1 MNPITTTAS
10 FLIAA
15 FVLLS
20 FLCIKIADR
29 KKETFAWWLFLTLSL
44 PIMSSLLILFIADW
58 PETASSVGV
67 SMFIADKFGIL
78 LVAAFIGSI
87 GLLYSKDRPL
97 GMLVSVIVISNIN
110 YITATSTFPLDAT
123 DNISIFFGSVIVVAI
138 FVFVERNISFGS
150 SSKNTPETADL
161 SDASN
166 NISGSYKEKT
176 AIYKESANSIK
187 AIAAYSLIGAG
198 ISSFIILVF
207 SVFGGEQRAFFVIL
221 SNPTHLILPA
231 LLGAAMGFGYAVI
244 KGK

>member
-1 MNPITTTAS
+1 MNHIMTTAL
-10 FLIAA
+10 FLITA

-20 FLCIKIADR
+20 FLCIKIADK

-67 SMFIADKFGIL
+67 SMFIADKFGVL
-78 LVAAFIGSI
+78 LVAALLGSI

-97 GMLVSVIVISNIN
+97 GMLISIVVISNVN

-123 DNISIFFGSVIVVAI
+123 DNISIFFGSVIIVAI

-150 SSKNTPETADL
+150 SSKNTPETAATN
-161 SDASN
+161 DAGAS
-166 NISGSYKEKT
+166 ISLIYKDKTVSYKET
-176 AIYKESANSIK
+176 NNGIK
-187 AIAAYSLIGAG
+187 AIIAYSLIGAG

-221 SNPTHLILPA
+221 SNPTHLTLPA